1 MEHVWIITSKVFSK
15 MSEIC
20 SASMYVSGYVSHVKS
35 LPYSPINRCNVVQ
48 RNIAPCPTTRRTYSA
63 RQSTTFGRAFWYQ
76 PLKRK
81 MECNTVWPYAE
92 CIQHEY
98 KPLYDHMPKVF
109 GTLVEYVQRSIL
121 QARHQLHSAEH
132 TAGPTSIIK
141 RCKTICRTPSARQS
155 NTFGGAYCKADI
167 NH

>member
-15 MSEIC
+15 MSQIC

-98 KPLYDHMPKVF
+98 K
-109 GTLVEYVQRSIL
+109 TLVRPWCQRFRHASRIRSAEHTASPNYIRQSIL
-121 QARHQLHSAEH
+121 QARHQLLKDVKPCAERLRH
-132 TAGPTSIIK
+132 ASRI
-141 RCKTICRTPSARQS
+141 R
-155 NTFGGAYCKADI
+155 FGGAYCGPDI

>member
-1 MEHVWIITSKVFSK
+1 MRRYHVTHIHIKKRSKGQYSSSEMEHVWIITSKVFSK
-15 MSEIC
+15 MSQIC

-48 RNIAPCPTTRRTYSA
+48 HNIAPCPTTRRTYSA

-121 QARHQLHSAEH
+121 QAR
-132 TAGPTSIIK
+132 I
-141 RCKTICRTPSARQS
+141 
-155 NTFGGAYCKADI
+155 TFGRAYCRPDI
-167 NH
+167 NY